1 MERSSGEIEDTSET
15 VRSQHAL
22 RASNPEP
29 IHMPEQTHLSESL
42 FIPKP
47 AVSPPKTST
56 PMEVPPL
63 KESRETTFSKEPESS
78 FL

>member
-1 MERSSGEIEDTSET
+1 
-15 VRSQHAL
+15 
-22 RASNPEP
+22 
-29 IHMPEQTHLSESL
+29 MPEQTHLSESL
-42 FIPKP
+42 SIPKP

-78 FL
+78 SQIVKLPEQSSPPKPVVRPVT